1 MKRWILLFPVLLFF
15 TGVGIIEQYNWHQWF
30 DLIINLS
37 MVTLLF
43 FWLLKKENNEGKWG
57 SVLEGVFLCYL
68 IFVHIMVTWLYID
81 QYFTRFQFNISLH
94 QINLIPF
101 KTLGNVYAIT
111 ELPRV
116 YWKQFIGN
124 LLLLT
129 PLGYFVLRLRIV
141 KGAWEALIFV
151 FLFTVGIECIQFIK
165 SIFISGGRSTDIDD
179 VLLNTLGGLLGIAAY
194 YIIQKLRS
202 FQKEKQQSVQIRG
215 R

>member
-1 MKRWILLFPVLLFF
+1 
-15 TGVGIIEQYNWHQWF
+15 
-30 DLIINLS
+30 
-37 MVTLLF
+37 
-43 FWLLKKENNEGKWG
+43 
-57 SVLEGVFLCYL
+57 
-68 IFVHIMVTWLYID
+68 MVTWLYID
-81 QYFTRFQFNISLH
+81 QYFTRFYFNVSFH

-111 ELPRV
+111 ELPGV

-141 KGAWEALIFV
+141 EGAWKAFLFV
-151 FLFTVGIECIQFIK
+151 FLFTMGIECLQFIK

-194 YIIQKLRS
+194 YIIQKIS
-202 FQKEKQQSVQIRG
+202 SIKKEKQQSVQIRG
-215 R
+215 S